1 MCVVKKC
8 MHLFRTAQTQTQF
21 NLALLL
27 FTFFASPKKV
37 TKKGDFCRIAPRD
50 KRGYTLGA
58 QSFYHLHGA
67 GF

>member
-8 MHLFRTAQTQTQF
+8 MHLFFTF